1 MRVPLKQ
8 WKIVAFR
15 NKIKKP
21 QSYTRLNCM
30 QPLWVVILFRQFR
43 VSFGRSNAFA
53 THTYTT
59 CNVSLFLSFIFTRNA
74 RTSDNLYGLQQLKH
88 ANKNTIEI
96 YSCKRMWL
104 NIYKNTSSILCNSM
118 RREKKTS
125 LKWKVRFI
133 FPCGLKFNCMLIRL
147 WFININSYRSLTMFG
162 LYVAVNSKNSGF

>member
-1 MRVPLKQ
+1 MRVSLKQ
-8 WKIVAFR
+8 WKIEAFR

-21 QSYTRLNCM
+21 QSYTRLNCI

-104 NIYKNTSSILCNSM
+104 SIYKNTSSILCNSM
-118 RREKKTS
+118 RRKKKNF
-125 LKWKVRFI
+125 LK
-133 FPCGLKFNCMLIRL
+133 M
-147 WFININSYRSLTMFG
+147 
-162 LYVAVNSKNSGF
+162 KNSVHFSMRFEIQLYAHSFVVHKYQLISFSNHVWTLFCSKFKK